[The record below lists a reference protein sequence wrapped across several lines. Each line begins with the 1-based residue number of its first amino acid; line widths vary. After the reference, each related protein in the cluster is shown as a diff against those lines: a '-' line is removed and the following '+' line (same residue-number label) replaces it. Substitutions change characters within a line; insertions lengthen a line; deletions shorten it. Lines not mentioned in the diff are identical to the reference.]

1 MRTPSNDAQIGRS
14 RKRAGS
20 TFHREGTG
28 SMMLSDE
35 PGEPHPDPDEVMVTQ
50 QSFAGAHRLLAI
62 ASGKGGVGKSTVAV
76 NLALGLTRLGYRVG
90 LLDADVHG
98 PNVPLMLGVRR
109 RAVAAGWESTVPLAM
124 ASPQAARM
132 PALERYGVRIM
143 SLGLLAGEEQALLTD
158 NAPLVGLLVRGL
170 LTLVDWRD
178 PDVVL
183 LDLPPGTG
191 EPLATLL
198 QTVRF
203 DGVVLV
209 TTPQDVARLDA
220 GRVLAAFQEAHV
232 PVLGTVENMAY
243 LVCPHCGERIE
254 VFHRGRVS
262 RPVDD
267 GGDGA
272 VPRLAEI
279 PLDPMLS
286 EAADTG
292 RPVLITDPNG
302 SQALAFVALATTI
315 AQRLDMPS
323 PSARE

>member
-1 MRTPSNDAQIGRS
+1 VGHELKANSL
-14 RKRAGS
+14 
-20 TFHREGTG
+20 TFP
-28 SMMLSDE
+28 DE
-35 PGEPHPDPDEVMVTQ
+35 PREPHADPGQVMDAPQ
-50 QSFAGAHRLLAI
+50 PFAGAYRLLAV
-62 ASGKGGVGKSTVAV
+62 ASGKGGAGKSTVAV
-76 NLALGLTRLGYRVG
+76 NLALGLTRIGYRVG

-98 PNVPLMLGVRR
+98 PNVPLMFGVRR
-109 RAVAAGWESTVPLAM
+109 RAVAAGWESIVPLAM
-124 ASPQAARM
+124 ASPRTAHM

-143 SLGLLAGEEQALLTD
+143 LLGLLAGEEQALLTD

-170 LTLVDWRD
+170 LTLVDWAD
-178 PDVVL
+178 SDVVL
-183 LDLPPGTG
+183 LDLLPGTG

-198 QTVRF
+198 RTVCF

-220 GRVLAAFQEAHV
+220 GRVLAAFREARV

-272 VPRLAEI
+272 IPRLAEI
-279 PLDPMLS
+279 PLDPDLS

-292 RPVLITDPNG
+292 RPVLITDPTG
-302 SQALAFVALATTI
+302 SQARAFVALAEAI
-315 AQRLDMPS
+315 AQQLDLPS
-323 PSARE
+323 PPASE

>member
-1 MRTPSNDAQIGRS
+1 M
-14 RKRAGS
+14 
-20 TFHREGTG
+20 
-28 SMMLSDE
+28 DE
-35 PGEPHPDPDEVMVTQ
+35 PR
-50 QSFAGAHRLLAI
+50 SFAGAYRLLAI

-109 RAVAAGWESTVPLAM
+109 RAVAAGWESIVPLAM
-124 ASPQAARM
+124 ASPQAAPM

-143 SLGLLAGEEQALLTD
+143 SLGLLAGEDQALLTD

-170 LTLVDWRD
+170 LTLVDWGNA
-178 PDVVL
+178 DVVV

-220 GRVLAAFQEAHV
+220 GRILAAFREAKV
-232 PVLGTVENMAY
+232 PVLGTVDNMAY

-267 GGDGA
+267 AGDGT

-279 PLDPMLS
+279 PLDPVLS

-292 RPVLITDPNG
+292 RPVLVTDPTG
-302 SQALAFVALATTI
+302 AQAQVFVTLARAI
-315 AQRLDMPS
+315 AQRLEMPL
-323 PSARE
+323 PTALE

>member
-1 MRTPSNDAQIGRS
+1 MKVP
-14 RKRAGS
+14 
-20 TFHREGTG
+20 
-28 SMMLSDE
+28 DE
-35 PGEPHPDPDEVMVTQ
+35 PGELRPTPSDAVEEPSPYT
-50 QSFAGAHRLLAI
+50 SANRLLAV

-76 NLALGLTRLGYRVG
+76 NLALGLTRIGYRVG

-109 RAVAAGWESTVPLAM
+109 RADVVGWESIVPLAA
-124 ASPQAARM
+124 ASPQTAQM
-132 PALERYGVRIM
+132 PALERYGVRMM

-158 NAPLVGLLVRGL
+158 NASLVGLLVRGL
-170 LTLVDWRD
+170 LTLVDWGD
-178 PDVVL
+178 SDVLL

-198 QTVRF
+198 QTVHF
-203 DGVVLV
+203 AGVVLV

-220 GRVLAAFQEAHV
+220 GRVLAAFRETRV

-262 RPVDD
+262 RLVDA
-267 GGDGA
+267 GGDGT

-279 PLDPMLS
+279 PLDPVLS
-286 EAADTG
+286 VAADTG

-302 SQALAFVALATTI
+302 AQASAFVALAAAI
-315 AQRLDMPS
+315 AQRLDLPLR
-323 PSARE
+323 SASE

>member
-1 MRTPSNDAQIGRS
+1 MALP
-14 RKRAGS
+14 
-20 TFHREGTG
+20 
-28 SMMLSDE
+28 DE
-35 PGEPHPDPDEVMVTQ
+35 PRGPHQDPDEARNQPQPIT
-50 QSFAGAHRLLAI
+50 GAHRLLAV

-76 NLALGLTRLGYRVG
+76 NLALGLTRLGYAVG

-98 PNVPLMLGVRR
+98 PNVPLMLGARR
-109 RAVAAGWESTVPLAM
+109 RAVAAGWESIVPLAM
-124 ASPQAARM
+124 ASPQAARL
-132 PALERYGVRIM
+132 PALERYEVRIM

-170 LTLVDWRD
+170 LTLVDWGD
-178 PDVVL
+178 SDVVV

-198 QTVRF
+198 QSVRF

-220 GRVLAAFQEAHV
+220 GRVLAAFRDAKV

-267 GGDGA
+267 GGDGT

-279 PLDPMLS
+279 PLDPELS
-286 EAADTG
+286 AAADTG

-302 SQALAFVALATTI
+302 TQSLAFVALATAI
-315 AQRLDMPS
+315 AQRLDMPL
-323 PSARE
+323 PSVSE

>member
-1 MRTPSNDAQIGRS
+1 MTLP
-14 RKRAGS
+14 
-20 TFHREGTG
+20 
-28 SMMLSDE
+28 DE
-35 PGEPHPDPDEVMVTQ
+35 PREPHPDADEGMDEPRP
-50 QSFAGAHRLLAI
+50 FASAPRLLAV

-76 NLALGLTRLGYRVG
+76 NLALGLTQLGYRVG

-109 RAVAAGWESTVPLAM
+109 RAVAAGWESIVPLAM
-124 ASPQAARM
+124 ASPQTAQM
-132 PALERYGVRIM
+132 PALERYGLRIM
-143 SLGLLAGEEQALLTD
+143 SLGLLAGEEHALLTD

-170 LTLVDWRD
+170 LTLVDWGD
-178 PDVVL
+178 SDVVV

-220 GRVLAAFQEAHV
+220 GRVLAAFRAAQV

-262 RPVDD
+262 RPVNA
-267 GGDGA
+267 GSDGA
-272 VPRLAEI
+272 VPQLAEI
-279 PLDPMLS
+279 PLDPELS

-292 RPVLITDPNG
+292 RPVLIADPNG
-302 SQALAFVALATTI
+302 SQARAFVALAAAI
-315 AQRLDMPS
+315 AQRLDLPS
-323 PSARE
+323 PPASE

>member
-1 MRTPSNDAQIGRS
+1 MA
-14 RKRAGS
+14 
-20 TFHREGTG
+20 
-28 SMMLSDE
+28 E
-35 PGEPHPDPDEVMVTQ
+35 PRPFG
-50 QSFAGAHRLLAI
+50 GAHRLLAV

-76 NLALGLTRLGYRVG
+76 NLALGLTQLGYRVG

-109 RAVAAGWESTVPLAM
+109 RAVAAGWESIVPLAM
-124 ASPQAARM
+124 VSPQTAQL
-132 PALERYGVRIM
+132 PALERYGLRIM
-143 SLGLLAGEEQALLTD
+143 SLGLLAGEEQALLID

-170 LTLVDWRD
+170 LTLVDWGD
-178 PDVVL
+178 SDVVV

-220 GRVLAAFQEAHV
+220 GRVLAAFREARV

-254 VFHRGRVS
+254 VFHPAACRARLMTGMTARCPGSPKFRSIPCSPKRPIRADRSSS
-262 RPVDD
+262 RTQTAPKP
-267 GGDGA
+267 GH
-272 VPRLAEI
+272 L
-279 PLDPMLS
+279 
-286 EAADTG
+286 
-292 RPVLITDPNG
+292 
-302 SQALAFVALATTI
+302 
-315 AQRLDMPS
+315 S
-323 PSARE
+323 PSLRKSPSDSICHCHQQANKS

>member
-1 MRTPSNDAQIGRS
+1 MTSP
-14 RKRAGS
+14 
-20 TFHREGTG
+20 
-28 SMMLSDE
+28 DE
-35 PGEPHPDPDEVMVTQ
+35 PRNPHPDLDEAMTEPRP
-50 QSFAGAHRLLAI
+50 FGGAHRLLAV

-76 NLALGLTRLGYRVG
+76 NLALGLTQLGYRVG

-109 RAVAAGWESTVPLAM
+109 AVTAGWESIVPLAM
-124 ASPQAARM
+124 ASPQSAQM
-132 PALERYGVRIM
+132 PALERYGLRIM

-170 LTLVDWRD
+170 LTLVDWGD
-178 PDVVL
+178 SDILV

-220 GRVLAAFQEAHV
+220 GRVLAAFREAQV

-243 LVCPHCGERIE
+243 LVCPHCCERIE

-267 GGDGA
+267 RNDGA

-279 PLDPMLS
+279 PLDPVLS
-286 EAADTG
+286 EAGDTG
-292 RPVLITDPNG
+292 RPVLIADPNG
-302 SQALAFVALATTI
+302 PQARAFVALATAI
-315 AQRLDMPS
+315 AQRLDMPL
-323 PSARE
+323 PSASE

>member
-1 MRTPSNDAQIGRS
+1 MLAS
-14 RKRAGS
+14 RVGHGVRA
-20 TFHREGTG
+20 T
-28 SMMLSDE
+28 SMTAPDE
-35 PGEPHPDPDEVMVTQ
+35 PRESHPDPDDTIDQPQ
-50 QSFAGAHRLLAI
+50 QFAGAHRLLAI
-62 ASGKGGVGKSTVAV
+62 ASGKGVVGKSTVAV
-76 NLALGLTRLGYRVG
+76 NLALGLTQLGYRVG

-109 RAVAAGWESTVPLAM
+109 RAVAAGWESIVPLAM
-124 ASPQAARM
+124 ASPQTVQL

-170 LTLVDWRD
+170 LTLVDWGD
-178 PDVVL
+178 PDVL
-183 LDLPPGTG
+183 LMDLPPGTG

-198 QTVRF
+198 RTVRF

-220 GRVLAAFQEAHV
+220 GRVLAAFREAHV

-254 VFHRGRVS
+254 VFHRSRVS
-262 RPVDD
+262 RSVDAGSD
-267 GGDGA
+267 GG

-279 PLDPMLS
+279 PLDPALS

-292 RPVLITDPNG
+292 RPVLIADPDG
-302 SQALAFVALATTI
+302 AQARAFVALAAAVT
-315 AQRLDMPS
+315 QRLEMPL
-323 PSARE
+323 PSASE

>member
-1 MRTPSNDAQIGRS
+1 MTSPDES
-14 RKRAGS
+14 R
-20 TFHREGTG
+20 
-28 SMMLSDE
+28 
-35 PGEPHPDPDEVMVTQ
+35 EPHPDPDEAMTEPRP
-50 QSFAGAHRLLAI
+50 FASAHRLLAV

-76 NLALGLTRLGYRVG
+76 NLALGLTQLGYRVG

-109 RAVAAGWESTVPLAM
+109 RAVAAGWESIVPLAM
-124 ASPQAARM
+124 VSPQSAQM
-132 PALERYGVRIM
+132 PALERYGLRIM

-170 LTLVDWRD
+170 LTLVDWGD
-178 PDVVL
+178 SDIVV

-220 GRVLAAFQEAHV
+220 GRVLAAFREAQV

-267 GGDGA
+267 RDDGA

-279 PLDPMLS
+279 PLDPVLS

-292 RPVLITDPNG
+292 RPVLIADPNG
-302 SQALAFVALATTI
+302 PQARAFVALAEAI

-323 PSARE
+323 PSAPE

>member
-1 MRTPSNDAQIGRS
+1 MTHDPSQ
-14 RKRAGS
+14 
-20 TFHREGTG
+20 
-28 SMMLSDE
+28 
-35 PGEPHPDPDEVMVTQ
+35 P
-50 QSFAGAHRLLAI
+50 FAGARRLLAI

-98 PNVPLMLGVRR
+98 PNVPLMLGGRR
-109 RAVAAGWESTVPLAM
+109 RADAVGWETIVPLAM
-124 ASPQAARM
+124 ASPQAAQI
-132 PALERYGVRIM
+132 PALERYGVRMM

-158 NAPLVGLLVRGL
+158 NASLVGLLVRGL
-170 LTLVDWRD
+170 LTLVDWENA
-178 PDVVL
+178 DVVV

-209 TTPQDVARLDA
+209 TTPQDVGRLDA
-220 GRVLAAFQEAHV
+220 GRVLAAFQEAQV

-243 LVCPHCGERIE
+243 LVCPHCDERIE
-254 VFHRGRVS
+254 VFHRGQVP

-267 GGDGA
+267 DGEGS

-279 PLDPMLS
+279 PLDPVLS
-286 EAADTG
+286 EAADIG

-302 SQALAFVALATTI
+302 SQAQAFIALAAAI
-315 AQRLDMPS
+315 ALRLDLAMPS
-323 PSARE
+323 GSA

>member
-1 MRTPSNDAQIGRS
+1 MMVSGDP
-14 RKRAGS
+14 RKPDS
-20 TFHREGTG
+20 
-28 SMMLSDE
+28 
-35 PGEPHPDPDEVMVTQ
+35 DPDEALDTSQ
-50 QSFAGAHRLLAI
+50 PFAGAHRLLAI

-98 PNVPLMLGVRR
+98 PNVPLMFGVRR
-109 RAVAAGWESTVPLAM
+109 RADAVGWETIVPLAM
-124 ASPQAARM
+124 ASPQTARM
-132 PALERYGVRIM
+132 PALERYGVRMM

-158 NAPLVGLLVRGL
+158 NASLVGLLVRGL
-170 LTLVDWRD
+170 LTLVDWGD
-178 PDVVL
+178 SDVVI

-203 DGVVLV
+203 DGAVLV

-220 GRVLAAFQEAHV
+220 GRVLAAFQGTRV

-262 RPVDD
+262 RPVED
-267 GGDGA
+267 GGEGT

-279 PLDPMLS
+279 PLDPVIS
-286 EAADTG
+286 AAADTG

-302 SQALAFVALATTI
+302 AQALAFVALAAAI
-315 AQRLDMPS
+315 AKRLDMPV
-323 PSARE
+323 PTARE